1 MTKAINASAMP
12 DSTSSPPQTETTRR
26 VQYPHPLPEV
36 EPMPSPFPGMN
47 PYLERA
53 GVWEMFHTQFLSTL
67 QQKLTAQVRPRYR
80 VKLDMR
86 VLVHEPEGERRV
98 IGEPDL
104 KVRYLGIYDPAG
116 QELITSIELL
126 SPSNKYAGPDRE
138 SYLAKRRE
146 LLRSTGH
153 FVELDLLR
161 GGHRVPATAIP
172 PCDYCA
178 VVSRV
183 EERPRTGVWPWKL
196 REPIPKIP
204 VPLRSPDPD
213 ASIDVKLVLD
223 EVYDAGGYSDHIYNG
238 LPEPRLSAEDAAWA
252 AGFVPVTT

>member
-1 MTKAINASAMP
+1 
-12 DSTSSPPQTETTRR
+12 
-26 VQYPHPLPEV
+26 
-36 EPMPSPFPGMN
+36 MPSPFPGMN

-183 EERPRTGVWPWKL
+183 EERPRIGVWPWKL

>member
-1 MTKAINASAMP
+1 
-12 DSTSSPPQTETTRR
+12 
-26 VQYPHPLPEV
+26 
-36 EPMPSPFPGMN
+36 MN

-104 KVRYLGIYDPAG
+104 SLALTGNGVPDPSSSGAATATLAPPVYIVEPTLFEIEKVRYLGIYDPAG

-196 REPIPKIP
+196 REPIPNLP